1 MQIPGFVQIASAH
14 SVGETVDRLTAAFS
28 AKGLQLF
35 ALVDHSGEAAKADLQ
50 MRPTKL
56 LIFGSPKGGTPLMV
70 AAPSLAI
77 DLPLKALVWEDDGGK
92 VWVAHNSPEY
102 LQQRHGVP
110 ADLIKNI
117 AGMGALLQKAV
128 E

>member
-1 MQIPGFVQIASAH
+1 VQTASKY
-14 SVGETVDRLTAAFS
+14 SVDETVERLTAVFS

-35 ALVDHSGEAAKADLQ
+35 ALVNHSGEAAKVGLK

-70 AAPSLAI
+70 AAPSLAL

-92 VWVAHNSPEY
+92 VWLAYNSPEY

-117 AGMGALLQKAV
+117 AGVGAMLQKAV